1 MFANRL
7 TNVFFAT
14 LLLLGW
20 VVSDVFA
27 QSDRIAL
34 ITDMKGEVAL
44 AKKGS
49 QTFAKADWGTPLFE
63 GDRIR
68 TGLRTLKIIG
78 HPAVPTNLFPT
89 YVFRHSWSTPLT
101 TRFCLKVVI
110 RSNRHVQT
118 PT

>member
-1 MFANRL
+1 MSANRL

-68 TGLRTLKIIG
+68 TGASAS
-78 HPAVPTNLFPT
+78 AVLLFSNSNMMTVSSGNTFTVSASSVSSPSLSGP
-89 YVFRHSWSTPLT
+89 V
-101 TRFCLKVVI
+101 
-110 RSNRHVQT
+110 RSVDGDLSLA
-118 PT
+118 